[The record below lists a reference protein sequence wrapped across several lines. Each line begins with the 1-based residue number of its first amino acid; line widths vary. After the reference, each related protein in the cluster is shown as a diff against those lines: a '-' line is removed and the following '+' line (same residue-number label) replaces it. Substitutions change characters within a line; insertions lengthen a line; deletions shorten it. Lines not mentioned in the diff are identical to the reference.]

1 MIYRNYDG
9 PTLHHDVPRISN
21 KPRHSIMSYNPHIFR
36 ELDAPTTNTETLIHL
51 LKGSLG
57 TGILAMPNA
66 FLKAGLAVGTVGTIL
81 IGSLCIYCLH
91 ILVKRQY
98 DLCKKMRV
106 PMLSYP
112 KTMEIALQD
121 GPGPLRGAAK
131 YSGTVVNAFLI
142 LYQLGICCVY
152 IVFVATNIKQVGD
165 KYYREMDVKIYMLIL
180 LGPLILINYI
190 RNLKLLAPFSVFANI
205 ITFVGLGI
213 TMYYLFDGIPSP
225 MERQLVGDVKDYPLF
240 IGTTLFALEAV
251 GVIIA
256 LENNMKKPQDFG
268 GYTGFFNKYMFVVVF
283 QIIALENNMKKPQ
296 DFGGYTGVLNKGMS
310 VIVFLYVFV
319 GFVGYLKYGED
330 AMGSVTLNL
339 PTDEILAQ
347 SVKIMF
353 AVAIF
358 ITYALQ
364 CYVPVEI
371 VWNTY
376 LKERMA
382 KRSET
387 MQTLVEYLM
396 RTAMVLGTFLLA
408 VAIPRL
414 ELFISLFGALC
425 LSALG
430 IAFPALIELCLFWPD
445 KFGRCRWI
453 LFKDILII
461 LCGIFGLVI
470 GTYTSLLGII
480 TSML

>member
-1 MIYRNYDG
+1 MSKINGGDG
-9 PTLHHDVPRISN
+9 VHRDVINLTEMGDNGTHR
-21 KPRHSIMSYNPHIFR
+21 
-36 ELDAPTTNTETLIHL
+36 NTETLIHL

-91 ILVKRQY
+91 ILVRRQY

-142 LYQLGICCVY
+142 IYQLGICCVY

-165 KYYREMDVKIYMLIL
+165 KYYREMNVKIYMLIL

-190 RNLKLLAPFSVFANI
+190 RNLKLLAPFSIFANI

-225 MERQLVGDVKDYPLF
+225 LERQLVGDVKDYPLF

-268 GYTGFFNKYMFVVVF
+268 GYTG
-283 QIIALENNMKKPQ
+283 
-296 DFGGYTGVLNKGMS
+296 VLNKGMS

-319 GFVGYLKYGED
+319 GFVGYLKYGEN

-382 KRSET
+382 KSSET

-396 RTAMVLGTFLLA
+396 RTAMVLGTCEYFYWYL
-408 VAIPRL
+408 L
-414 ELFISLFGALC
+414 ELGIPIGSFC
-425 LSALG
+425 L
-430 IAFPALIELCLFWPD
+430 
-445 KFGRCRWI
+445 
-453 LFKDILII
+453 
-461 LCGIFGLVI
+461 
-470 GTYTSLLGII
+470 
-480 TSML
+480 

>member
-1 MIYRNYDG
+1 MVYRNYDG

-268 GYTGFFNKYMFVVVF
+268 GYTG
-283 QIIALENNMKKPQ
+283 
-296 DFGGYTGVLNKGMS
+296 VLNKGMS

>member
-1 MIYRNYDG
+1 
-9 PTLHHDVPRISN
+9 
-21 KPRHSIMSYNPHIFR
+21 
-36 ELDAPTTNTETLIHL
+36 
-51 LKGSLG
+51 
-57 TGILAMPNA
+57 MPNA

-251 GVIIA
+251 GVVRLMKLRAQKYYFEETEGLWLQEKALYRGPDSQLELVCLKYESKPNTRRHHDLKLIIA
-256 LENNMKKPQDFG
+256 LENNMKKPQDFWD
-268 GYTGFFNKYMFVVVF
+268 YTGFFNKYMFVVVF